1 MLLAGKRKREDDDA
15 AVITSPTASTFWDTL
30 ASMVKLDQRAEYSKA
45 STYY

>member
-1 MLLAGKRKREDDDA
+1 MLLAGKRKREDDA
-15 AVITSPTASTFWDTL
+15 VVITSPTASTFWDTL